1 MKILLT
7 GATGFI
13 GKNLIELLSLNKIN
27 FCCIIRP
34 TTDTSF
40 LDSNNFKYFLDNGQ
54 LENLIAHMKSENYSG
69 IIHLASLF
77 IAEHKKEQ
85 INELI
90 NSNILFGT
98 KLVEAAVLSKVKW
111 FINTGTFWQHFDGE
125 QYNPVNLYA
134 ATKQA
139 YEDILKFYAETSN
152 LVCTT
157 LKLNDTYGDGDT
169 RKKVFNLWKQI
180 SKTGETIDMSQGE
193 QLIDIVHVSKVTEAY
208 LKLIKLLEKEDATKH
223 QLKSYYV
230 SSNNNISL
238 KELAV
243 KFERENNTKL
253 NINWGGRAYRK
264 REVMKPICIGENIDN
279 IS

>member
-13 GKNLIELLSLNKIN
+13 GKNLMELLSLNKID

-40 LDSNNFKYFLDNGQ
+40 LDSNDFKYFLDNGQ
-54 LENLIAHMKSENYSG
+54 IENLIAHMKSENYSG

-77 IAEHKKEQ
+77 IAEHKKKQ

-90 NSNILFGT
+90 TSNILFGT

-111 FINTGTFWQHFDGE
+111 LIISGTFWAQFDGE
-125 QYNPVNLYA
+125 QYNPANLHA

-139 YEDILKFYAETSN
+139 FEDILKFYAETSN
-152 LVCTT
+152 IVCTT

-169 RKKVFNLWKQI
+169 REKVFNLWKQI
-180 SKTGETIDMSQGE
+180 SNTGQTIDMSPGE
-193 QLIDIVHVSKVTEAY
+193 QLIDIVHVSKVTEAF
-208 LKLIKLLEKEDATKH
+208 LKLIKLLEKEDAKKH

-238 KELAV
+238 KDLAV
-243 KFERENNTKL
+243 RFERENNTKL
-253 NINWGGRAYRK
+253 NINWGGKPYRS
-264 REVMKPICIGENIDN
+264 REIMEPICIGENIDN
-279 IS
+279 I

>member
-13 GKNLIELLSLNKIN
+13 GKNLIELLSLNKID

-40 LDSNNFKYFLDNGQ
+40 LDSNNFKYFIDNGQ

>member
-13 GKNLIELLSLNKIN
+13 GKNFIELLSLNKID

-90 NSNILFGT
+90 NSNISFGT
-98 KLVEAAVLSKVKW
+98 KLAEAAVLCKVKW
-111 FINTGTFWQHFDGE
+111 FINTGTYWQHFDGE
-125 QYNPVNLYA
+125 QYNPANLYA

-139 YEDILKFYAETSN
+139 FEDILKFYAVTSN

-180 SKTGETIDMSQGE
+180 SKTGETIDMSPGE
-193 QLIDIVHVSKVTEAY
+193 QLIDIVHVSKVTEAF
-208 LKLIKLLEKEDATKH
+208 LKLIKLLEKEDAIKH
-223 QLKSYYV
+223 NLKSYYV

-243 KFERENNTKL
+243 RFERENNTKL
-253 NINWGGRAYRK
+253 NINWGAKSYRK
-264 REVMKPICIGENIDN
+264 REVMNPICFGENIEN
-279 IS
+279 II

>member
-1 MKILLT
+1 MKILIS

-13 GKNLIELLSLNKIN
+13 GKNLLELLYLNKID
-27 FCCIIRP
+27 FCCIIRS

-40 LDSNNFKYFLDNGQ
+40 LDSNNFKCFIDNGQ
-54 LENLIAHMKSENYSG
+54 IENLIAHIKSENYTG

-77 IAEHKKEQ
+77 IAEHNKEQ

-98 KLVEAAVLSKVKW
+98 KLVEAAVLCKVKW
-111 FINTGTFWQHFDGE
+111 FINTGTYWQHFDGE
-125 QYNPVNLYA
+125 QYNPANLYA

-139 YEDILKFYAETSN
+139 FEDILKFYAVTSN

-157 LKLNDTYGDGDT
+157 LKLNDTYGDGDN
-169 RKKVFNLWKQI
+169 RKKVFNLWEQI
-180 SKTGETIDMSQGE
+180 SKTGETLDMSPGE
-193 QLIDIVHVSKVTEAY
+193 QLIDIVHVSKVTEAF
-208 LKLIKLLEKEDATKH
+208 LKLIKLLQKEDAKKH

-238 KELAV
+238 KELAFR
-243 KFERENNTKL
+243 FEKENNTKL
-253 NINWGGRAYRK
+253 NINWGGRSYRK

>member
-1 MKILLT
+1 MKILIS

-13 GKNLIELLSLNKIN
+13 GKNLVELLLFNKID

-40 LDSNNFKYFLDNGQ
+40 LDSKRVKYFIDTDKI
-54 LENLIAHMKSENYSG
+54 ENLIAHMKSENYSG

-77 IAEHKKEQ
+77 VSEHKNGQ

-90 NSNILFGT
+90 NSNIMFGT
-98 KLVEAAVLSKVKW
+98 KLVEAAVLCQVNW
-111 FINTGTFWQHFDGE
+111 FINTGTFWQHFNGE

-139 YEDILKFYAETSN
+139 FEDILKFYAETSN
-152 LVCTT
+152 LICTT
-157 LKLNDTYGDGDT
+157 LKLNDTYGEGDT
-169 RKKVFNLWKQI
+169 RKKVFNLWEQI
-180 SKTGETIDMSQGE
+180 SKSGETLEMSPGD
-193 QLIDIVHVSKVTEAY
+193 QLIDIVHVNKVTDSF
-208 LKLIKLLEKEDATKH
+208 LKLIKLLEKVDAKKH

-230 SSNNNISL
+230 SSNNTISL

-243 KFERENNTKL
+243 RFEKEKNTKL
-253 NINWGGRAYRK
+253 NIKWGGRPYRK
-264 REVMKPICIGENIDN
+264 REIMNPICIGENIDK